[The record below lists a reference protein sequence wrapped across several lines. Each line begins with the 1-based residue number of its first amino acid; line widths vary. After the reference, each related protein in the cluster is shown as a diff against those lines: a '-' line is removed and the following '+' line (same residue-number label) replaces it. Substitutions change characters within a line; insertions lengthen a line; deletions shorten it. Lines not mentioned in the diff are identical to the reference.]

1 MNINKTMYNQ
11 TSVNK
16 TVYNEILG
24 EIKKL
29 RQDLNLV
36 EFHKSRKNIH

>member
-1 MNINKTMYNQ
+1 M
-11 TSVNK
+11 
-16 TVYNEILG
+16 YNEILG

-36 EFHKSRKNIH
+36 FFHKSRKKNPLRDYL